1 MLRSL
6 PSVRDLSQ
14 MALEPKFH
22 FFLSSLGET
31 LPAWASVGLCSGYVF
46 MLFRASAEMAQQ

>member
-31 LPAWASVGLCSGYVF
+31 LPAWASVGLCSGYGF